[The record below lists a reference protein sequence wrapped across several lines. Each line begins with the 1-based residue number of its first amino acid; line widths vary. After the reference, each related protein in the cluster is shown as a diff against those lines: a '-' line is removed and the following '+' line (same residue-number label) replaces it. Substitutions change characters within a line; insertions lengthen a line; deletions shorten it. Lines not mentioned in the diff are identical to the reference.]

1 MLLGGRRTQQST
13 INGRGEGDGQ
23 PVQERQGSG
32 RQRLALEGTAAC
44 SKSVNDS
51 TLAGAD
57 KCGWWMTQQQQSSKS
72 VNDSTLAG
80 ADKCGWWMT
89 QQQQTTQQPTIIGS
103 IKSGYVAYSCFQES
117 FFLTPKT
124 RSCQDS

>member
-1 MLLGGRRTQQST
+1 MLLGGRRTQQPT

-32 RQRLALEGTAAC
+32 RQRSALEGTAAC

-51 TLAGAD
+51 
-57 KCGWWMTQQQQSSKS
+57 K
-72 VNDSTLAG
+72 LAG